1 MTSNYRRDHITDVRN
16 DEYERL
22 GSGARSDIQTLVNS
36 LAALYPTPPAS
47 NGENT
52 ALRRAL
58 ARYLI
63 DSGKASAAGQ
73 V

>member
-1 MTSNYRRDHITDVRN
+1 MTSEYRRDHEPFPGN

-22 GSGARSDIQTLVNS
+22 NPNARLRIRMAMSTLNGFFGEPEAS
-36 LAALYPTPPAS
+36 ESETRAAH
-47 NGENT
+47 
-52 ALRRAL
+52 RAL

-63 DSGKASAAGQ
+63 DSGKASAAGE